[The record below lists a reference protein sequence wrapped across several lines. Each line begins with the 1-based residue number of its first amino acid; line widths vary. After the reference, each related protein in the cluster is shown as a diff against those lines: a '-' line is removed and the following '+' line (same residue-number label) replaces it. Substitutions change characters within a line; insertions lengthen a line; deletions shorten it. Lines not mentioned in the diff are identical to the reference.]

1 MRKKEINKL
10 LKDKKIKE
18 LVNKIKRH
26 TKDIDKQKKQFH
38 KTFEKRLKEVFVEY
52 IKQFQEESKTVTR
65 EWMSGITFDKAKN
78 IILEENK
85 KFNEQKSI

>member
-18 LVNKIKRH
+18 LVDEIKRH

-38 KTFEKRLKEVFVEY
+38 KTFEKAQKIR
-52 IKQFQEESKTVTR
+52 
-65 EWMSGITFDKAKN
+65 
-78 IILEENK
+78 K
-85 KFNEQKSI
+85 KFEKQLAQLKK